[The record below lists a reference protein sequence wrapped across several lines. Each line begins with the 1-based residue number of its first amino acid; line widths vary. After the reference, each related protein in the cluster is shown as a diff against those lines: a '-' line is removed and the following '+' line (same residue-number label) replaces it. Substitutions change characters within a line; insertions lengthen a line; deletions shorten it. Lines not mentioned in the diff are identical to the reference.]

1 MAPDFPF
8 GNWIQGVMVKVV
20 EWDGRQVVG
29 GIVLHWADG
38 HQDRWAQDV
47 QPQPLLLVLIQ
58 VRGGRK

>member
-1 MAPDFPF
+1 
-8 GNWIQGVMVKVV
+8 MVKVV